1 MIDLNAKALDLRR
14 KIVKTC
20 YLGRAGHIPPSFSA
34 LDIMTALYFG
44 GILKYDP
51 KKPGDENRDRFIL
64 SKGHAALALYNV
76 LCEAGFFPRS
86 ELNTFC
92 KPGTIYGAHPTPH
105 IKGVE
110 AATGALGH
118 GLCFGVG
125 EALSARMNGKNWL
138 TYVITGDGEC
148 QEGSNWEAAMAISK
162 FHLTNLIWII
172 DRNKW
177 QAGGKVSEVMDLE
190 PFADKLKAFG
200 FDVKDI
206 DGHDYDQL
214 IETLKIDRNNLP
226 SKPVAVIANTHKGKG
241 VPFIE
246 DKKEWHSKIPSND
259 EFAVIIE
266 QLGLTKE
273 EFEAL

>member
-51 KKPGDENRDRFIL
+51 KNPGDENRDRFIL

-92 KPGTIYGAHPTPH
+92 KPGTIYGAHPTPR

-125 EALSARMNGKNWL
+125 EALSARMKGKNWL
-138 TYVITGDGEC
+138 TYVVTGDGEC

-241 VPFIE
+241 VPFIS
-246 DKKEWHSKIPSND
+246 DQKEWHSKIPSDD
-259 EFAVIIE
+259 EFAIIIE

>member
-1 MIDLNAKALDLRR
+1 MRDLEEKALDLRR

-20 YLGRAGHIPPSFSA
+20 YLGRAGHIPPSFSV

-51 KKPGDENRDRFIL
+51 KNPNDENRDRFIL

-76 LCEAGFFPRS
+76 LCEAGFFPRA

-125 EALSARMNGKNWL
+125 EALSARMKGKNWL
-138 TYVITGDGEC
+138 TYVVTGDGEC

-177 QAGGKVSEVMDLE
+177 QAGGKVAEVMSLE
-190 PFADKLKAFG
+190 PFAEKLKAFG
-200 FDVKDI
+200 FDVKNI
-206 DGHDYDQL
+206 DGHDYAQL
-214 IETLKIDRNNLP
+214 IEALKIDRDHLP
-226 SKPVAVIANTHKGKG
+226 LKPIAIIANTHKGKG

-259 EFAVIIE
+259 EFSIIVE

>member
-1 MIDLNAKALDLRR
+1 
-14 KIVKTC
+14 
-20 YLGRAGHIPPSFSA
+20 
-34 LDIMTALYFG
+34 
-44 GILKYDP
+44 
-51 KKPGDENRDRFIL
+51 
-64 SKGHAALALYNV
+64 
-76 LCEAGFFPRS
+76 
-86 ELNTFC
+86 
-92 KPGTIYGAHPTPH
+92 
-105 IKGVE
+105 
-110 AATGALGH
+110 
-118 GLCFGVG
+118 
-125 EALSARMNGKNWL
+125 
-138 TYVITGDGEC
+138 
-148 QEGSNWEAAMAISK
+148 MAISK

-259 EFAVIIE
+259 EFAIIIE